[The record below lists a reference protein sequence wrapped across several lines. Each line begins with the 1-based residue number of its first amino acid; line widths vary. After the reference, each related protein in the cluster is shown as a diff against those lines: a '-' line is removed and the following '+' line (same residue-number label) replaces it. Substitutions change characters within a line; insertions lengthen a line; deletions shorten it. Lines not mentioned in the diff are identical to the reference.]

1 MRPLWPKWLGHHF
14 VDKGFRAPYLE

>member
-1 MRPLWPKWLGHHF
+1 MRLVWPNWLGNHF